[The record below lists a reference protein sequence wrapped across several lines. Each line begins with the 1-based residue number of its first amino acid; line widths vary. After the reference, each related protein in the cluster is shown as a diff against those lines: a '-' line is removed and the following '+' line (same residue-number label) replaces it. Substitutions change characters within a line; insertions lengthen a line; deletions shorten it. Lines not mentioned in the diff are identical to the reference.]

1 MLFKQIH
8 KHRIFHISAIVLLSV
23 MLLSAARGAVEAAPR
38 LIHVSGTI
46 TDATSGETMVGATV
60 WDSISRKGTTSNVYG
75 FFSLAVPSGNVAIRV
90 SYVGYQSQ
98 SFTFRANRDT
108 IINVKLQ
115 GSLSLKTVVITAE
128 REHDLKGVQMS
139 TVDIPLEHI
148 KSMPVL
154 FGEADVV
161 KTVQLMPGVQSG
173 GEGTTGMYVRGGGPD
188 ENLYLLDGIPMYNVD
203 HAFGFFSAFN
213 PDAIKNITLYKG
225 SFPARFSGR
234 LSSILDVYTNNG
246 NDKSYHGSAS
256 IGAIAAKISVEGP
269 IIKEK
274 TTFNFSARRTYLD
287 IFTRPAINIISE
299 SDIDAGYNFYDI
311 NGKITHKFND
321 RSRLFANFYLG
332 NDVVSIGLDEGS
344 FSNMDMRYVWGNIVG
359 SLRWNYMINP
369 KLFSNLTASYTR
381 YKNNIIFDFK
391 DNYGANTI
399 EFQYKSGIQDLAL
412 RADFDYLPTDRHNIK
427 FGITYTFHTFIPDVL
442 VLQSTDF
449 DTNMGAEPTRAH
461 ELNAY
466 AEDNWEITSW
476 LKANIGLNGTLF
488 HVNGTTYSSLQ
499 PRVGLRFLANDHL
512 SFKAGYAH
520 MTQYI
525 HLLSTSNVS
534 MPNDLWVPATE
545 KVQPM
550 TSDQVA
556 TGAFYN
562 IPNVAELS
570 AEAYYKYMTNLVE
583 YKDGASFMFADET
596 WDNMVCSGNGWSY
609 GFELMARRTVG
620 KITGWV
626 AYTWSKT
633 ERLFDREGQTL
644 NGGKVFPAKYDRRHD
659 VSVVLSY
666 KINPKIDLSATWVFS
681 TGNAMTLGLQNYKPL
696 ADFNIDYLT
705 YIESRN
711 NYRMPNYHRL
721 DVSANFNRQ
730 FKHGSRTINISIYN
744 VYNRQN
750 PYMLY
755 QNGSGTKL
763 KQLSVFQLIPSIA
776 YTYKF

>member
-1 MLFKQIH
+1 MH
-8 KHRIFHISAIVLLSV
+8 ECRHFHISAIVLLWA
-23 MLLSAARGAVEAAPR
+23 MLLSAVGGAVSAAPR
-38 LIHVSGTI
+38 LIHISGTI
-46 TDATSGETMVGATV
+46 TDAATGETMVGATV

-75 FFSLAVPSGNVAIRV
+75 FFSLAVPAGNVAIRV

-98 SFTFRANRDT
+98 SFSFLTNRDT
-108 IINVKLQ
+108 ILNVRLQ

-287 IFTRPAINIISE
+287 IFTRPAIKIISE

-359 SLRWNYMINP
+359 SLRWNYMINS

-391 DNYGANTI
+391 DNYGANTL

-412 RADFDYLPTDRHNIK
+412 RADFDYLPTDRHSIK
-427 FGITYTFHTFIPDVL
+427 FGTTYTFHTFTPDVL

-449 DTNMGAEPTRAH
+449 DTNMGADPTRAH

-488 HVNGTTYSSLQ
+488 HVNGTTYTSLQ
-499 PRVGLRFLANDHL
+499 PRVGLRFLANEHL
-512 SFKAGYAH
+512 SFKTGYAH

-556 TGAFYN
+556 AGAFYN

-609 GFELMARRTVG
+609 GIELMARRTVG
-620 KITGWV
+620 KITGWL

-666 KINPKIDLSATWVFS
+666 KVNQKIDLSATWVFS

-721 DVSANFNRQ
+721 DFSANFNRQ

>member
-1 MLFKQIH
+1 MKRSL
-8 KHRIFHISAIVLLSV
+8 HILLLIAMLLSV
-23 MLLSAARGAVEAAPR
+23 ASVNAAARHT
-38 LIHVSGTI
+38 ISGTV
-46 TDATSGETMVGATV
+46 TDVSSGETLIGATIF
-60 WDSISRKGTTSNVYG
+60 DSISGKGTTTNAYG
-75 FFSLAVPSGNVAIRV
+75 FFSLNLPNSKVALKI
-90 SYVGYQSQ
+90 SFVGYRPQ
-98 SFTFRANRDT
+98 TYNLTLTKDT
-108 IINVKLQ
+108 VLNVRLE
-115 GSLSLKTVVITAE
+115 GSVSLKEVVVTAQ

-188 ENLYLLDGIPMYNVD
+188 ENLYLLDGIPLYNVD

-234 LSSILDVYTNNG
+234 LSSVLDIYTNNG

-256 IGAIAAKISVEGP
+256 IGAISAKINVEGP

-274 TTFNFSARRTYLD
+274 TTFNFSARRSYLD
-287 IFTRPAINIISE
+287 IFTRPAIKLISE

-311 NGKITHKFND
+311 NAKITHKFSD
-321 RSRLFANFYLG
+321 RSRLFASFYLG
-332 NDVVSIGLDEGS
+332 NDVISIGLKDGAWG
-344 FSNMDMRYVWGNIVG
+344 NMDMRYVWGNIVS

-369 KLFSNLTASYTR
+369 KLFVNVTGSYTR
-381 YKNNIIFDFK
+381 YKNNIVFDMK
-391 DNYGANTI
+391 DYNNRDVTLM
-399 EFQYKSGIQDLAL
+399 EFQYKSGIQDLST
-412 RADFDYLPTDRHNIK
+412 RADFDYHPLEKHNIK
-427 FGITYTFHTFIPDVL
+427 FGTTYTYHIFTPDVL
-442 VLQSTDF
+442 VLESTDF
-449 DTNMGAEPTRAH
+449 DTNMGAPPTLAH
-461 ELNAY
+461 ELNTY
-466 AEDNWEITSW
+466 LEDSWDIVSW
-476 LKANIGLNGTLF
+476 LRANIGANYTVF
-488 HVNGTTYSSLQ
+488 HVNGMTYQSLQ
-499 PRVGLRFLANDHL
+499 PRLGLRYLANEHL
-512 SFKAGYAH
+512 SFKTGYAH

-525 HLLSTSNVS
+525 HLLSNSNVS

-550 TSDQVA
+550 KSDQIA
-556 TGAFYN
+556 LGAFYN
-562 IPNVAELS
+562 VDEIAEFS
-570 AEAYYKYMTNLVE
+570 VEGYYKYMQNLIE
-583 YKDGASFMFADET
+583 YKDGASYMFAGET
-596 WDNMVCSGNGWSY
+596 WDNMVCSGDGWSY
-609 GFELMARRTVG
+609 GVEFMARRTVG
-620 KITGWV
+620 KLTGWV

-633 ERLFDREGQTL
+633 ERLFDREGQSL
-644 NGGKVFPAKYDRRHD
+644 NNGKVFPAKYDRRHD
-659 VSVVLSY
+659 ISIVMNY
-666 KINPKIDLSATWVFS
+666 KINEKIDLSATWVFS

-696 ADFNIDYLT
+696 GGYEMDYLT
-705 YIESRN
+705 YLESRN

-721 DVSANFNRQ
+721 DLSANFNRK
-730 FKHGSRTINISIYN
+730 FKRGERTINLSVYN
-744 VYNRQN
+744 AYNRQN